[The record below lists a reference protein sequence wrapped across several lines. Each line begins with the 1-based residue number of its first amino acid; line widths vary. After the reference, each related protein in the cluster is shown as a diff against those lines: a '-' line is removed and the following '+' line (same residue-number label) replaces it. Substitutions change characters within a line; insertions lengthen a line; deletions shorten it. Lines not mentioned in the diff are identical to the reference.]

1 MLRRPAAVTSLVV
14 GAISVLVASLLAC
27 GTEAKGVEACKR
39 IERVRCESAAAC
51 GIDLTKPVHR
61 GDSPSQDVGACIR
74 YYDDAC
80 LHGLA
85 SGVDPGNVAVDD
97 CVRVL
102 ETASCDVVRAPET
115 TKECAFLVPVVETA
129 VAADA
134 AASTPDAATTDA
146 GDGG

>member
-1 MLRRPAAVTSLVV
+1 MLRRPAVATSFVAGALAVL
-14 GAISVLVASLLAC
+14 ASLFAC

-39 IERVRCESAAAC
+39 VERVRCESAAAC

-61 GDSPSQDVGACIR
+61 GDTASQDVGACIR

-97 CVRVL
+97 CVRAL
-102 ETASCDVVRAPET
+102 ETGSCDVVRAPET
-115 TKECAFLVPVVETA
+115 TKECAFLVPAAPAVVASE
-129 VAADA
+129 A
-134 AASTPDAATTDA
+134 AATITDG

>member
-1 MLRRPAAVTSLVV
+1 MLRRPAAVTSLVA

-51 GIDLTKPVHR
+51 GIDLTAPVHR

-85 SGVDPGNVAVDD
+85 AGVDPGNVAVDE
-97 CVRVL
+97 CVRAL
-102 ETASCDVVRAPET
+102 ESGSCDVVRAPET
-115 TKECAFLVPVVETA
+115 TKECSFLVPVVATP

-134 AASTPDAATTDA
+134 ATATTDA